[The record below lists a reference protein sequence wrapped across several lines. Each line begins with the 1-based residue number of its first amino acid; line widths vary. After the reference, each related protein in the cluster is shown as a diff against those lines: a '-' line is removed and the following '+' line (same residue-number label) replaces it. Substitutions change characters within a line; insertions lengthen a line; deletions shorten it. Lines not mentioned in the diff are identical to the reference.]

1 MIETKRLCTE
11 TTHLPCGNVRCAFYA
26 DHVVAGIPHRGAI
39 TWDVKVKHGYK
50 DPWVEWACQPAA
62 YAQADKR

>member
-26 DHVVAGIPHRGAI
+26 DHVVAGIPHRAAVSS
-39 TWDVKVKHGYK
+39 DAKVKYGYP
-50 DPWVEWACQPAA
+50 DPWVEWACAPAA
-62 YAQADKR
+62 YAQAGKR